1 MAVTNGDPSARFAK
15 SEYPVTEWL
24 RRFDNDAVEELMKH
38 YRPLLHRIAVDKWD
52 RRYAGQYDVSEVLHE
67 TWAKVAKMEPKDRF
81 ESRDKFRAYLI
92 KSLRNQLRSW
102 RRRLLGAK
110 KRSALCQVTD
120 TSLLEQFAA
129 SDPEQLTTPLE
140 KLIQK
145 EMATDIL
152 KAVLR
157 LPRELQRLLY
167 WRFRRE
173 MTYQQIG
180 EKVGRSDV
188 QVRHLVTCCVQQIRK
203 DLQGK
208 YRLDI

>member
-1 MAVTNGDPSARFAK
+1 
-15 SEYPVTEWL
+15 
-24 RRFDNDAVEELMKH
+24 
-38 YRPLLHRIAVDKWD
+38 
-52 RRYAGQYDVSEVLHE
+52 
-67 TWAKVAKMEPKDRF
+67 
-81 ESRDKFRAYLI
+81 
-92 KSLRNQLRSW
+92 
-102 RRRLLGAK
+102 
-110 KRSALCQVTD
+110 
-120 TSLLEQFAA
+120 
-129 SDPEQLTTPLE
+129 
-140 KLIQK
+140 
-145 EMATDIL
+145 MATDLL

-203 DLQGK
+203 DLQAK

>member
-1 MAVTNGDPSARFAK
+1 V
-15 SEYPVTEWL
+15 
-24 RRFDNDAVEELMKH
+24 DN
-38 YRPLLHRIAVDKWD
+38 WD